1 MGKLEALGNSWSL
14 CTLGLP
20 EDPLGYPVSKVERTM
35 VLRQLFPSCPCIT
48 MLWVKSV
55 WLLVFSCLLK
65 SISICW
71 LNLVDSSLLL
81 LIDVV
86 WYLLLSRFQWP
97 SLFDSTSL
105 LEFRCKFPKICCLPH
120 LSSGSKS
127 MVSSN
132 LGGVQGVLVKILGA
146 LSIDPQCTL
155 CERHRGKIGLQ
166 LQWTTIWLWLT

>member
-1 MGKLEALGNSWSL
+1 MGKLEASGNSWSL

-35 VLRQLFPSCPCIT
+35 VLSQLFPSRPCIT
-48 MLWVKSV
+48 MLLVKSV
-55 WLLVFSCLLK
+55 WLLVLSCLLK

-86 WYLLLSRFQWP
+86 WYLLLSRFQLP
-97 SLFDSTSL
+97 YLFDSTSL
-105 LEFRCKFPKICCLPH
+105 LEFRCKFPKVCCLH

-127 MVSSN
+127 MVSPN
-132 LGGVQGVLVKILGA
+132 LGACRECWWKSSGRCPSIPSA
-146 LSIDPQCTL
+146 LCASATEARSVYNSNELPSGCD
-155 CERHRGKIGLQ
+155 
-166 LQWTTIWLWLT
+166 